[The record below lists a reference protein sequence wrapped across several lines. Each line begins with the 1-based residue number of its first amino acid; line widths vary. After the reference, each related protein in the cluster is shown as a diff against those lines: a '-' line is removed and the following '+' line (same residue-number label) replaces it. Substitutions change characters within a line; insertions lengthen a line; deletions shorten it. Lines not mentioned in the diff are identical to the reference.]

1 MSKTA
6 TKKRGGMPPVEKRP
20 LDPRLHKWFS
30 KPEAADYIGISLQ
43 SFRRLIEPDPKTGK
57 RAVPTYRP
65 VPGRAMF
72 KREDLDA
79 AMESRRDA
87 EDA

>member
-6 TKKRGGMPPVEKRP
+6 TKKRGMPPVEKRP
-20 LDPRLHKWFS
+20 LDLRRWFS
-30 KPEAADYIGISLQ
+30 KAEAADYLGISVQ
-43 SFRRLIEPDPKTGK
+43 SFRKLIEPDPKTGK

-79 AMESRRDA
+79 AMECRRDA